1 MVWWDAFANSAIFH
15 QYAWLTHIAFGIFTV
30 LSIFADRMFP
40 VLLTSLFV
48 LYQFDEDFRA
58 HDYAFYDLR
67 DFGLGFCIGIVILVA
82 IKLYASYRHKKSKQ
96 GEQ

>member
-1 MVWWDAFANSAIFH
+1 MIWWDAFVNSAIFH
-15 QYAWLTHIAFGIFTV
+15 QYAWLTHIIFGVFTV

-48 LYQFDEDFRA
+48 LYQFDEDFRV

-67 DFGLGFCIGIVILVA
+67 DFGLGFCIGIAILIA
-82 IKLYASYRHKKSKQ
+82 IKLYTNYRYKKSKQ